1 MQQIVGVTG
10 PSNHGK
16 TSLLRKILGA
26 KGFEL
31 LTDDAMSATTEVGYS
46 ELKLP
51 NSGSVTIVDLPGN
64 ERFQTNMISGAMLMD
79 VALFVIAADEADEL
93 DIREQ
98 IRILEF
104 LPVKQLI
111 FAISRVDAAERDHLE
126 VIQSSII
133 DSIYT
138 TRFLNAK
145 MVFVSA
151 ITGEGI
157 DELLVTLDEELAKF
171 KEGKSSSRLFCL
183 PVDKV
188 IIQSGKE
195 AMLMGV
201 VSEGTIQVGDE
212 AQIVPNMDSCRI
224 KGIIYLNQT
233 VNTAERGQRVAVT
246 ITGTNLQHVGRG
258 TNVCSPNSM
267 IETSLLDV
275 KLEWAME
282 VDHRSEVHLSIGT
295 NDVVGRISLNQQDLS
310 RAQLRLNHKV
320 GAKMHQPVLLRL
332 NNPKKLI
339 GSGFVLQPEGETRIK
354 RDAVINNLEAAAL
367 QVIERSEEGV
377 YTNDICSA
385 LRKTQQELGSPLE
398 SLLAQ
403 QKVISF
409 AGLWMTPQVFL
420 AEAQKFLKALQEL
433 HEMYPSQLFQPR
445 EVVLER
451 MGSKWNAKPL
461 DRIITKLAEL
471 GKLEQNGNSIRLKGF
486 KITLSGKQEAFLDRV
501 EEELNQFG
509 IECPYPSDIARILG
523 VPVKAVEEI
532 LMLGANSGRLVQ
544 TSETIFY
551 TEYQIDQLK
560 ILLRESV
567 GNKLFTITEARDTFN
582 TSRRFLIP
590 LLEHF
595 DRIGFTKR
603 VDEERQIIA

>member
-31 LTDDAMSATTEVGYS
+31 LSDEAMYATTEVGYS

-51 NSGSVTIVDLPGN
+51 SSGSITIVDLPGN
-64 ERFQTNMISGAMLMD
+64 ERFQTNMIAGAMIMD

-111 FAISRVDAAERDHLE
+111 IAISRVDAAEKDHLS
-126 VIQSSII
+126 VIQSLII
-133 DSIYT
+133 DAIYT

-157 DELLVTLDEELAKF
+157 DELLCTLDEELLKF
-171 KEGKSSSRLFCL
+171 KEGSGRGRDFYF

-188 IIQSGKE
+188 IVQSGRE

-201 VSEGTIQVGDE
+201 VADGTIHVGDD
-212 AQIVPNMDSCRI
+212 AQIVPNMDLCKV
-224 KGIIYLNQT
+224 KGIIHLNQT
-233 VNTAERGQRVAVT
+233 VSQAERGQRVAIT

-258 TNVCSPNSM
+258 TNVASPNSM

-275 KLEWAME
+275 KLEWAMS
-282 VDHRSEVHLSIGT
+282 VQHRSEVHLSIGT
-295 NDVVGRISLNQQDLS
+295 NDVTGQIFLNQQDHS
-310 RAQLRLNHKV
+310 KAQLRLAHAV
-320 GAKMHQPVLLRL
+320 GAKTNQPILLRL

-339 GSGFVLQPEGETRIK
+339 GSGFVLQPDGETRIK
-354 RDAVINNLEAAAL
+354 RDAIIDNLEVAAFRI
-367 QVIERSEEGV
+367 IERSLDGV
-377 YTNDICSA
+377 YTNDICTE
-385 LRKTQQELGSPLE
+385 LRKSQQELGNPLE

-403 QKVISF
+403 QRVVSF

-433 HEMYPSQLFQPR
+433 HQESPSQLYQPR
-445 EVVLER
+445 ELVLER

-461 DRIITKLAEL
+461 DRIVTKLAEL
-471 GKLEQNGNSIRLKGF
+471 GKLELSGNNIRLKGF
-486 KITLSGKQEAFLDRV
+486 KILLSGKQEAFLDRV
-501 EEELNQFG
+501 EEELNHFG

-523 VPVKAVEEI
+523 VPVRAVEEI

-551 TEYQIDQLK
+551 TEFQIDQLK

-567 GNKLFTITEARDTFN
+567 GRKPFTITEARDTFN

-603 VDEERQIIA
+603 VDEERQIIE